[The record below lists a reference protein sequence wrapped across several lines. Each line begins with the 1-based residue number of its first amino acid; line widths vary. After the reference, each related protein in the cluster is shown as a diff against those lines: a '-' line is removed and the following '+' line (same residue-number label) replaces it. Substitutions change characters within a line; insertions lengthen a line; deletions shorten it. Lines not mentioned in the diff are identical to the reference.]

1 MHSRL
6 FDFEIGYRNYF
17 ANARTTVLNKQKHQA
32 NTEKTY
38 MHNTHKFLLIAKQC
52 MEVIVWRRKLREI
65 KEDTAQAQ
73 NDHICIKLEFT
84 RSYCEMVLWRLSKL
98 ADIVDVFFF
107 ICMDNYEL
115 ATCVVF
121 RSKLMVIVV
130 WNENTQTEM
139 LSWWHSSKKKPAT
152 KLIQCR
158 SYKLDI
164 Q

>member
-1 MHSRL
+1 MHVQL
-6 FDFEIGYRNYF
+6 YL
-17 ANARTTVLNKQKHQA
+17 TNKNIKQIL
-32 NTEKTY
+32 KTY

-98 ADIVDVFFF
+98 ADIVDVFF

-121 RSKLMVIVV
+121 RSKLMVIAV
-130 WNENTQTEM
+130 WNENTQTDM
-139 LSWWHSSKKKPAT
+139 LSWWHSSKKKTPAT

-158 SYKLDI
+158 SLTFNKIHFSI
-164 Q
+164 QNFPKTLITW